1 MGGCPDVAGDVVG
14 HEQLRQPVGSTRALA
29 GSGLGGTDHLNH
41 TCNFHDHAHRP
52 PVAAARK
59 AQEMLPEPTSQAD
72 GTSAQPAPD
81 RPAVDRVALRADL
94 RAAVPDASAA
104 VAVTVAVFGF
114 FYLRMESGDS
124 ATVAVMPFMDDPA
137 TYWMY
142 LLSQAFGWSGLLWA
156 WGTVMLG
163 LLLSGPRPARLP
175 VSRPVLERWHRT
187 TSLTTMALMFAHALM
202 FAAELV
208 RYEAQSGWGER
219 LWTGFAD
226 AFLPGWYDSGTGQ
239 IAIPIGQGALY
250 LAVPLGLLFYVRHR
264 IGANTWRRLHRFVI
278 VVYVLSVWHTLLYG
292 TNVWYGE
299 WPRTV
304 LWLLQLPV
312 AGLLLARL
320 LRPARRSERLTVPGR
335 RDGISLPGWTVR
347 AAGRLAV
354 GAVVIGLVAVAVSGH
369 DGGRERPVDPPATS
383 PHAHEPE

>member
-1 MGGCPDVAGDVVG
+1 MTSDVRPDEDGAVTPSG
-14 HEQLRQPVGSTRALA
+14 RQ
-29 GSGLGGTDHLNH
+29 
-41 TCNFHDHAHRP
+41 RP
-52 PVAAARK
+52 P
-59 AQEMLPEPTSQAD
+59 
-72 GTSAQPAPD
+72 G
-81 RPAVDRVALRADL
+81 DRVALRGDL
-94 RAAVPDASAA
+94 RAALPDATAA
-104 VAVTVAVFGF
+104 VMVTVLVFA
-114 FYLRMESGDS
+114 LLWARMESGASD
-124 ATVAVMPFMDDPA
+124 TVAVMPFMDDPG

-142 LLSQAFGWSGLLWA
+142 LLSQAFGWSALLWA

-175 VSRPVLERWHRT
+175 VSRQVLERWHRT

-208 RYEAQSGWGER
+208 RYETNVDWAER
-219 LWTGFAD
+219 VWVAFAD
-226 AFLPGWYDSGTGQ
+226 TFVPGWYDSGTGRV
-239 IAIPIGQGALY
+239 AIPIGQGALY

-312 AGLLLARL
+312 ALLLLLRL
-320 LRPARRSERLTVPGR
+320 LRPARRAERLGPPGGGAAR
-335 RDGISLPGWTVR
+335 PGWWVR
-347 AAGRLAV
+347 AAGRAAV
-354 GAVVIGLVAVAVSGH
+354 AAVVVGLVVVAVSGR
-369 DGGRERPVDPPATS
+369 DGGRDRPTHPPATA
-383 PHAHEPE
+383 PHAQETD

>member
-1 MGGCPDVAGDVVG
+1 MTSDVRPDEDGAVTPSG
-14 HEQLRQPVGSTRALA
+14 RQ
-29 GSGLGGTDHLNH
+29 
-41 TCNFHDHAHRP
+41 RP
-52 PVAAARK
+52 P
-59 AQEMLPEPTSQAD
+59 
-72 GTSAQPAPD
+72 G
-81 RPAVDRVALRADL
+81 DRVALRGDL
-94 RAAVPDASAA
+94 RAALPDAGA
-104 VAVTVAVFGF
+104 AVTVTVLVFA
-114 FYLRMESGDS
+114 LLWARMESGASD
-124 ATVAVMPFMDDPA
+124 TVAVMPFMDDPG

-142 LLSQAFGWSGLLWA
+142 LLSQAFGWSALLWA

-175 VSRPVLERWHRT
+175 VSRQVLERWHRT

-208 RYEAQSGWGER
+208 RYETKVDWAER
-219 LWTGFAD
+219 VWAAFAD
-226 AFLPGWYDSGTGQ
+226 TFVPGWYDSGTGRV
-239 IAIPIGQGALY
+239 AIPIGQGALY

-312 AGLLLARL
+312 ALLLLLRL
-320 LRPARRSERLTVPGR
+320 LRPARRAERLGPPGGGTAR
-335 RDGISLPGWTVR
+335 PGWWVR
-347 AAGRLAV
+347 AAGRVAV
-354 GAVVIGLVAVAVSGH
+354 AAVVVGLVAVAVSGR
-369 DGGRERPVDPPATS
+369 DGGRDRPTHPPATA
-383 PHAHEPE
+383 PHAQETD

>member
-1 MGGCPDVAGDVVG
+1 MVSEARPD
-14 HEQLRQPVGSTRALA
+14 E
-29 GSGLGGTDHLNH
+29 GGT
-41 TCNFHDHAHRP
+41 AAPRRQRP
-52 PVAAARK
+52 
-59 AQEMLPEPTSQAD
+59 SAD
-72 GTSAQPAPD
+72 
-81 RPAVDRVALRADL
+81 RIALRGDL
-94 RAAVPDASAA
+94 RSALPDASAA
-104 VAVTVAVFGF
+104 VVLTGAVFAF
-114 FYLRMESGDS
+114 LYVRMDSGDS
-124 ATVAVMPFMDDPA
+124 ATVAVMPFMDDPG

-175 VSRPVLERWHRT
+175 VSRQVLERWHRT

-208 RYEAQSGWGER
+208 RYETNLTWAER
-219 LWTGFAD
+219 LWAGFAD
-226 AFLPGWYDSGTGQ
+226 TFVPGWYDSGTGR
-239 IAIPIGQGALY
+239 IAIPLGQGALY

-299 WPRTV
+299 WPRTL

-312 AGLLLARL
+312 AVLLLLRL
-320 LRPARRSERLTVPGR
+320 LRPARRADRLDASGGR
-335 RDGISLPGWTVR
+335 AGVAWPVWSAR
-347 AAGRLAV
+347 AAGRIAV
-354 GAVVIGLVAVAVSGH
+354 GAVVVGLVVVAASGR
-369 DGGRERPVDPPATS
+369 DGGRDRPAEPPATV
-383 PHAHEPE
+383 PHAHETE

>member
-1 MGGCPDVAGDVVG
+1 MTSDVRPDEDGAVTPSG
-14 HEQLRQPVGSTRALA
+14 RQ
-29 GSGLGGTDHLNH
+29 
-41 TCNFHDHAHRP
+41 RP
-52 PVAAARK
+52 P
-59 AQEMLPEPTSQAD
+59 
-72 GTSAQPAPD
+72 G
-81 RPAVDRVALRADL
+81 DRVALRGDL
-94 RAAVPDASAA
+94 RAALPDAGA
-104 VAVTVAVFGF
+104 AVTVTVLVFA
-114 FYLRMESGDS
+114 LLWARMESGASD
-124 ATVAVMPFMDDPA
+124 TVAVMPFMDDPG

-142 LLSQAFGWSGLLWA
+142 LLSQAFGWSALLWA

-175 VSRPVLERWHRT
+175 VSRQVLERWHRT

-208 RYEAQSGWGER
+208 RYETKVDWAER
-219 LWTGFAD
+219 VWVAFAD
-226 AFLPGWYDSGTGQ
+226 TFVPGWYDSGTGRV
-239 IAIPIGQGALY
+239 AIPIGQGALY

-312 AGLLLARL
+312 ALLLLLRL
-320 LRPARRSERLTVPGR
+320 LRPARRAERLGPPGGGAAR
-335 RDGISLPGWTVR
+335 PGWWVR
-347 AAGRLAV
+347 AAGRVAV
-354 GAVVIGLVAVAVSGH
+354 AAVVVGLVVVAVSGR
-369 DGGRERPVDPPATS
+369 DGGRDRPTHPPATA
-383 PHAHEPE
+383 PHAQETD

>member
-1 MGGCPDVAGDVVG
+1 MTSDVRPDEDGAVTPSG
-14 HEQLRQPVGSTRALA
+14 RQ
-29 GSGLGGTDHLNH
+29 
-41 TCNFHDHAHRP
+41 RP
-52 PVAAARK
+52 P
-59 AQEMLPEPTSQAD
+59 
-72 GTSAQPAPD
+72 G
-81 RPAVDRVALRADL
+81 DRVALRGDL
-94 RAAVPDASAA
+94 RAALPDAGA
-104 VAVTVAVFGF
+104 AVTVTVLVFA
-114 FYLRMESGDS
+114 LLWARMESGASD
-124 ATVAVMPFMDDPA
+124 TVAVMPFMDDPG

-142 LLSQAFGWSGLLWA
+142 LLSQAFGWSALLWA

-175 VSRPVLERWHRT
+175 VSRQVLERWHRT

-208 RYEAQSGWGER
+208 RYETKVDWAER
-219 LWTGFAD
+219 VWAAFAD
-226 AFLPGWYDSGTGQ
+226 TFVPGWYDSGTGRV
-239 IAIPIGQGALY
+239 AIPIGQGALY

-312 AGLLLARL
+312 ALLLLLRL
-320 LRPARRSERLTVPGR
+320 LRPARRAERLGPPGGGAAR
-335 RDGISLPGWTVR
+335 PGWWVR
-347 AAGRLAV
+347 AAGRAAV
-354 GAVVIGLVAVAVSGH
+354 AAVVVGLVAVAVSGR
-369 DGGRERPVDPPATS
+369 DGGRDRPTHPPATA
-383 PHAHEPE
+383 PHAQETD

>member
-1 MGGCPDVAGDVVG
+1 MLPDATP
-14 HEQLRQPVGSTRALA
+14 EA
-29 GSGLGGTDHLNH
+29 GGT
-41 TCNFHDHAHRP
+41 TAP
-52 PVAAARK
+52 PTR
-59 AQEMLPEPTSQAD
+59 
-72 GTSAQPAPD
+72 GRGSAE
-81 RPAVDRVALRADL
+81 RVTLRADL

-104 VAVTVAVFGF
+104 VVVTAAVFAF
-114 FYLRMESGDS
+114 FWARMESGTS
-124 ATVAVMPFMDDPA
+124 STVAVMPFMDDA
-137 TYWMY
+137 RTYWMY

-175 VSRPVLERWHRT
+175 VSRQVLERWHRT

-208 RYEAQSGWGER
+208 RYEVELGWAAR
-219 LWTGFAD
+219 LWAGFAD
-226 AFLPGWYDSGTGQ
+226 SFVPGWYDSGTGRT
-239 IAIPIGQGALY
+239 AIPIGQGALY
-250 LAVPLGLLFYVRHR
+250 LAIPLGLLFYVRHR

-312 AGLLLARL
+312 AVLLLVRL
-320 LRPARRSERLTVPGR
+320 LRPARRGERLGAPGR
-335 RDGISLPGWTVR
+335 RGGGSLPGWALRATGR
-347 AAGRLAV
+347 AAAA
-354 GAVVIGLVAVAVSGH
+354 AVVIGLLAVVVSGH
-369 DGGRERPVDPPATS
+369 DGGRDRPADAPASS
-383 PHAHEPE
+383 PHPRETE